1 MEELSISENEVT
13 SLEPLRSCT
22 GLQVLRLQYTPVT
35 DISPLKDLPEF
46 NSIYLDSQFD
56 REKVREVLYR
66 DGEWQFRNGDSM
78 TKQFILDDIYGF
90 DREE

>member
-1 MEELSISENEVT
+1 M
-13 SLEPLRSCT
+13 
-22 GLQVLRLQYTPVT
+22 T